1 MKILKVIADLMAI
14 VALIIFF
21 GGMAI
26 TDFTSIKPILFI
38 MVSLGYLVGY
48 GVLLDYIYFG

>member
-1 MKILKVIADLMAI
+1 MAI

-38 MVSLGYLVGY
+38 MGSLGYLVGY